1 MSCLTLAECT
11 VMGIPSITTNLSG
24 FGCFMENHVTDTKSY
39 GIYVVDRRNS
49 SPDESIH
56 KLTKVDD
63 SVSSRGMWGSVCLSV
78 VSNCFFLVMPVSV
91 HLSLCNVLCC
101 LVSIAVLFCF
111 VAVSYYVLLQLL
123 HQSIFFKLACS
134 VQICL
139 FVYVLVVNNS
149 TVALIDFA
157 CFLLNLSIYM

>member
-56 KLTKVDD
+56 KLTKVDN
-63 SVSSRGMWGSVCLSV
+63 SVSSRGMCGSVCLSV
-78 VSNCFFLVMPVSV
+78 VSNWFFLVMPVSV
-91 HLSLCNVLCC
+91 LIFSVMSYAVQ
-101 LVSIAVLFCF
+101 LVSIA
-111 VAVSYYVLLQLL
+111 LQCLIM
-123 HQSIFFKLACS
+123 SCCS
-134 VQICL
+134 CYINPSFL
-139 FVYVLVVNNS
+139 SWLVVS
-149 TVALIDFA
+149 RSVYLFM
-157 CFLLNLSIYM
+157 CLW

>member
-101 LVSIAVLFCF
+101 LVSIAVLFCC
-111 VAVSYYVLLQLL
+111 SVLL
-123 HQSIFFKLACS
+123 C
-134 VQICL
+134 
-139 FVYVLVVNNS
+139 LVV
-149 TVALIDFA
+149 VAT
-157 CFLLNLSIYM
+157 SIYLFLSWLVVSRSVYLFMCLW

>member
-78 VSNCFFLVMPVSV
+78 VSNWFFLVMPVSV
-91 HLSLCNVLCC
+91 LIFSVMSYAVQ
-101 LVSIAVLFCF
+101 LVSIA
-111 VAVSYYVLLQLL
+111 LQCLIM
-123 HQSIFFKLACS
+123 SCCS
-134 VQICL
+134 CYINL
-139 FVYVLVVNNS
+139 SFLSWLVVS
-149 TVALIDFA
+149 RSVYLFM
-157 CFLLNLSIYM
+157 CLW

>member
-49 SPDESIH
+49 NPDESIH

-101 LVSIAVLFCF
+101 LVSIAFF
-111 VAVSYYVLLQLL
+111 FVLLQCLIM
-123 HQSIFFKLACS
+123 SCCS
-134 VQICL
+134 CYINL
-139 FVYVLVVNNS
+139 SFLSWLVVS
-149 TVALIDFA
+149 RSVYLFM
-157 CFLLNLSIYM
+157 CLW

>member
-1 MSCLTLAECT
+1 MGLVLKAPPWLIMSCLTLAECT

-101 LVSIAVLFCF
+101 LVSIAVLFCC
-111 VAVSYYVLLQLL
+111 SVLL
-123 HQSIFFKLACS
+123 C
-134 VQICL
+134 
-139 FVYVLVVNNS
+139 LVVA
-149 TVALIDFA
+149 T
-157 CFLLNLSIYM
+157 SIYLF

>member
-91 HLSLCNVLCC
+91 LILSVMSYAVQ
-101 LVSIAVLFCF
+101 LVSIAVL
-111 VAVSYYVLLQLL
+111 LQ
-123 HQSIFFKLACS
+123 SPIMSCCS
-134 VQICL
+134 CYINPSFL
-139 FVYVLVVNNS
+139 SWLVVS
-149 TVALIDFA
+149 RSVYLFM
-157 CFLLNLSIYM
+157 CLW

>member
-56 KLTKVDD
+56 KLTKVDN
-63 SVSSRGMWGSVCLSV
+63 SVSSRGMCGSVCLSV

-101 LVSIAVLFCF
+101 LVSIAVLFCC
-111 VAVSYYVLLQLL
+111 SVLL
-123 HQSIFFKLACS
+123 C
-134 VQICL
+134 
-139 FVYVLVVNNS
+139 LVV
-149 TVALIDFA
+149 VAT
-157 CFLLNLSIYM
+157 SIYLFLSWLVVSRSVYLFMCLW